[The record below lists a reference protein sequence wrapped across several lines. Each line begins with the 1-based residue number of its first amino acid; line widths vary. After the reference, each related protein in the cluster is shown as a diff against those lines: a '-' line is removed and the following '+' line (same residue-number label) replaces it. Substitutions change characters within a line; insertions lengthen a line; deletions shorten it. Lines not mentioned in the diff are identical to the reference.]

1 MKVLFFCLVW
11 PEPSSSAAGV
21 RLDYLIRL
29 FIREGF
35 ELHLSSTA
43 EQGSYSA
50 LYKDLEGVY
59 RHSIDPNCSETSAKL
74 AQINPDVV
82 VFDRYPT
89 EEQFSWHVME
99 ACPKA
104 IRILDTEDLHGLR
117 RARQLTLEE
126 LENGGGPTHLYV
138 AEHEVKPKSVYNAI
152 ALREMVSMHRSDLS
166 LVVSDVEFSYAQK
179 YYGIPPDQ
187 LLYLPIISSRPVGP
201 FSPLNNDT
209 RTHACFIGNFKHAP
223 NRDAVHF
230 LRYQLW
236 PHINEA
242 LCGQGNKDS
251 ECHIYGAYMDATM
264 ERLNNPSI
272 GFYMKGRVDDVF
284 STLAAYGVL
293 LAPLRFGA
301 GVKGKILDAISM
313 ELPIVTTPIGSEGLS
328 VHLDG
333 VDFPGYV
340 AKTVEEFKHSAV
352 QCLSASALNRWEF
365 PTQKSELNE
374 RLDIEYGIRCVDR
387 VKKMLQRKNSI
398 MNPIKIM
405 LEQNSQLAHRHLSK
419 YIQLKNEG

>member
-50 LYKDLEGVY
+50 LYEDLEGVY

-126 LENGGGPTHLYV
+126 LENRGYRLIY
-138 AEHEVKPKSVYNAI
+138 
-152 ALREMVSMHRSDLS
+152 MW
-166 LVVSDVEFSYAQK
+166 
-179 YYGIPPDQ
+179 
-187 LLYLPIISSRPVGP
+187 
-201 FSPLNNDT
+201 LN
-209 RTHACFIGNFKHAP
+209 
-223 NRDAVHF
+223 
-230 LRYQLW
+230 
-236 PHINEA
+236 
-242 LCGQGNKDS
+242 
-251 ECHIYGAYMDATM
+251 
-264 ERLNNPSI
+264 
-272 GFYMKGRVDDVF
+272 MK
-284 STLAAYGVL
+284 
-293 LAPLRFGA
+293 
-301 GVKGKILDAISM
+301 
-313 ELPIVTTPIGSEGLS
+313 
-328 VHLDG
+328 
-333 VDFPGYV
+333 
-340 AKTVEEFKHSAV
+340 
-352 QCLSASALNRWEF
+352 
-365 PTQKSELNE
+365 
-374 RLDIEYGIRCVDR
+374 
-387 VKKMLQRKNSI
+387 
-398 MNPIKIM
+398 
-405 LEQNSQLAHRHLSK
+405 
-419 YIQLKNEG
+419 

>member
-1 MKVLFFCLVW
+1 MKALFFCLVW

-35 ELHLSSTA
+35 ELHLSSTS
-43 EQGSYSA
+43 EQGPYSA
-50 LYKDLEGVY
+50 LYEDLDGVY
-59 RHSIDPNCSETSAKL
+59 RHNLDPNSSETSAKL

-117 RARQLTLEE
+117 RARQLTLKE
-126 LENGGGPTHLYV
+126 LENKGRLTHLYV
-138 AEHEVKPKSVYNAI
+138 AEHEIKPTSVYNTI

-166 LVVSDVEFSYAQK
+166 LVVSDVELSYAEK
-179 YYGIPPDQ
+179 YYGIPTNQ
-187 LLYLPIISSRPVGP
+187 LMYLPILSSRLFGQ
-201 FSPLNNDT
+201 LNNDMST
-209 RTHACFIGNFKHAP
+209 DACFIGNFKHAP

-236 PHINEA
+236 PHINKT
-242 LCGQGNKDS
+242 LSGQGDANS

-264 ERLNNPSI
+264 ERLHNPSI
-272 GFYMKGRVDDVF
+272 GFHMKGRVDDVY
-284 STLAAYGVL
+284 STMAGYGVL

-313 ELPIVTTPIGSEGLS
+313 ELPVVTTPIGSEGLS

-340 AKTVEEFKHSAV
+340 AKTVEEFKQSAV
-352 QCLSASALNRWEF
+352 KCLGTSAQNRWNF
-365 PTQKSELNE
+365 PDYKKLVQ
-374 RLDIEYGIRCVDR
+374 RLDTEYGNSFIAKVNN
-387 VKKMLQRKNSI
+387 LIEGKNKI
-398 MNPIKIM
+398 QHPIKVM
-405 LEQNSQLAHRHLSK
+405 LEQNSQLAHRYLSK

>member
-1 MKVLFFCLVW
+1 MKALFFCLVW

-35 ELHLSSTA
+35 ELHLSSTS
-43 EQGSYSA
+43 EQGPYSA
-50 LYKDLEGVY
+50 LYEDLDGVY
-59 RHSIDPNCSETSAKL
+59 RHNLDPNSSETSAKL

-117 RARQLTLEE
+117 RARQLTLKE
-126 LENGGGPTHLYV
+126 LENKGRLTHLYV
-138 AEHEVKPKSVYNAI
+138 AEHEIKPTSVYNTI

-166 LVVSDVEFSYAQK
+166 LVVSDVELSYAEK
-179 YYGIPPDQ
+179 YYGIPTNQ
-187 LLYLPIISSRPVGP
+187 LMYLPILSSRLFGQ
-201 FSPLNNDT
+201 LNNDMST
-209 RTHACFIGNFKHAP
+209 DACFIGNFKHAP

-236 PHINEA
+236 PHINKT
-242 LCGQGNKDS
+242 LSGQGDANS

-264 ERLNNPSI
+264 ERLHNPSI
-272 GFYMKGRVDDVF
+272 GFHMKGRVDDVY
-284 STLAAYGVL
+284 STMAGYGVL

-313 ELPIVTTPIGSEGLS
+313 ELPVVTTPIGSEGLS

-340 AKTVEEFKHSAV
+340 AKTVEEFKQSAV
-352 QCLSASALNRWEF
+352 KCLGTSAQNRWNF
-365 PTQKSELNE
+365 PDYKKLVQ
-374 RLDIEYGIRCVDR
+374 RLDTEYGNSFIAKVNN
-387 VKKMLQRKNSI
+387 LIEGKNRI
-398 MNPIKIM
+398 QHPIKVM
-405 LEQNSQLAHRHLSK
+405 LEQNSQLAHRYLSK

>member
-1 MKVLFFCLVW
+1 MKALFFCLVW

-29 FIREGF
+29 FSREGF

-43 EQGSYSA
+43 EQGPYSA
-50 LYKDLEGVY
+50 LYEDLDGVY
-59 RHSIDPNCSETSAKL
+59 RHNLDPNSSETSTKL

-117 RARQLTLEE
+117 RARELSLEE
-126 LENGGGPTHLYV
+126 LENKGVQTHLYV
-138 AEHEVKPKSVYNAI
+138 AEHEIEPISVYNTI

-166 LVVSDVEFSYAQK
+166 LVVSDVELSYAQK
-179 YYGIPPDQ
+179 YYGIPIAQ
-187 LLYLPIISSRPVGP
+187 IMHLPILSSRLLEQ
-201 FSPLNNDT
+201 FRPLTND
-209 RTHACFIGNFKHAP
+209 RSSHACFIGNFKHAP

-236 PHINEA
+236 PHIYRA
-242 LCGQGNKDS
+242 LSDQGDTNS

-264 ERLNNPSI
+264 ERLDDPSI
-272 GFYMKGRVDDVF
+272 GFHMKGRVDSVYA
-284 STLAAYGVL
+284 TMAAYGVL

-313 ELPIVTTPIGSEGLS
+313 ELPVVTTPIGSEGLS

-340 AKTVEEFKHSAV
+340 AKTVEEFKQSAV
-352 QCLSASALNRWEF
+352 KCLSTTARKRWNF
-365 PTQKSELNE
+365 PDHKKLEQ
-374 RLDIEYGIRCVDR
+374 RLETEYGNAFIAQVNNLIEGKNR
-387 VKKMLQRKNSI
+387 VQH
-398 MNPIKIM
+398 PIKVM
-405 LEQNSQLAHRHLSK
+405 LEQNSQLAHRYLSK
-419 YIQLKNEG
+419 YIQLKNKA

>member
-1 MKVLFFCLVW
+1 MKALFFCLVW

-43 EQGSYSA
+43 EQGPYSA
-50 LYKDLEGVY
+50 LYEDLDGVY
-59 RHSIDPNCSETSAKL
+59 RHNLDPNSSEISVKL

-126 LENGGGPTHLYV
+126 LENKGGLTHLYV
-138 AEHEVKPKSVYNAI
+138 AEHEIKPTSVYNTI

-166 LVVSDVEFSYAQK
+166 LVVSDVELSYAQK
-179 YYGIPPDQ
+179 YYGIPINQ
-187 LLYLPIISSRPVGP
+187 LMYLPILSSRLFEP
-201 FSPLNNDT
+201 FGPLNNDMST
-209 RTHACFIGNFKHAP
+209 NACFIGNFKHVP

-236 PHINEA
+236 PHINKA
-242 LCGQGNKDS
+242 LSGQGDANS
-251 ECHIYGAYMDATM
+251 ECHIYGAYMDAKM
-264 ERLNNPSI
+264 ERLHNPSI
-272 GFYMKGRVDDVF
+272 GFHMMGRVDDVY
-284 STLAAYGVL
+284 STMAGYGVL

-301 GVKGKILDAISM
+301 GVKGKILDAISV
-313 ELPIVTTPIGSEGLS
+313 ELPVVTTPTGSEGLS

-333 VDFPGYV
+333 VDFPGYL
-340 AKTVEEFKHSAV
+340 AKTVEEFKQSAV
-352 QCLSASALNRWEF
+352 KCLSTSAQNRWNF
-365 PTQKSELNE
+365 PDHKKLVQ
-374 RLDIEYGIRCVDR
+374 RLDTEYGNAFIAQVNN
-387 VKKMLQRKNSI
+387 LIEGKNGI
-398 MNPIKIM
+398 QHPIKLM
-405 LEQNSQLAHRHLSK
+405 LEQNSQLAHRYLSK
-419 YIQLKNEG
+419 YIQLKNES

>member
-29 FIREGF
+29 FNREGF

-43 EQGSYSA
+43 ERGAHSA
-50 LYKDLEGVY
+50 LYEDIEGVY
-59 RHSIDPNCSETSAKL
+59 RHSLDPNSSEAEATL

-89 EEQFSWHVME
+89 EEQFSWKVMQV
-99 ACPKA
+99 CPEA

-117 RARQLTLEE
+117 SARQITLEE
-126 LENGGGPTHLYV
+126 LDQQGHATHLYV
-138 AEHEVKPKSVYNAI
+138 ADHLVKTRSVYNTI

-166 LVVSDVEFSYAQK
+166 LVVSDVELSYAQQ
-179 YYGIPPDQ
+179 YYAIASNQ
-187 LLYLPIISSRPVGP
+187 LLYLPILSSRPVGH
-201 FSPLNNDT
+201 FGAINDEALA
-209 RTHACFIGNFKHAP
+209 HAFFIGNFRHAP

-236 PHINEA
+236 PNINER
-242 LCGQGNKDS
+242 LRGQGINDI

-264 ERLNNPSI
+264 ERLHNPSI
-272 GFYMKGRVDDVF
+272 GFHMKGRVDDVF
-284 STLAAYGVL
+284 STMERYRVL

-313 ELPIVTTPIGSEGLS
+313 ELPVVTTPIGSEGLS

-340 AKTVEEFKHSAV
+340 AKTVEEFEHTAV
-352 QCLSASALNRWEF
+352 QCLSMSALNRWDF
-365 PTQKSELNE
+365 PAQKKELQA
-374 RLDIEYGIRCVDR
+374 RLDAEYGVTFLNQ
-387 VKKMLQRKNSI
+387 VKNLVKRKNRI
-398 MNPIKIM
+398 LHPIKVM
-405 LEQNSQLAHRHLSK
+405 LEQNSQLAHRYLSK
-419 YIQLKNEG
+419 YIQLKNEN

>member
-1 MKVLFFCLVW
+1 MKALFFCLVW

-43 EQGSYSA
+43 EQGPYSA
-50 LYKDLEGVY
+50 LYEDLDGVY
-59 RHSIDPNCSETSAKL
+59 RHNLDPNISEIRAKL
-74 AQINPDVV
+74 AQINPDVI

-117 RARQLTLEE
+117 RARQLSLEE
-126 LENGGGPTHLYV
+126 LEKKGRLTHLYV
-138 AEHEVKPKSVYNAI
+138 AEHEIQPTSVYNTI

-166 LVVSDVEFSYAQK
+166 LVVSDVELSYAQK
-179 YYGIPPDQ
+179 YYGIPTNQ
-187 LLYLPIISSRPVGP
+187 LMYLPILSCRLFGQSG
-201 FSPLNNDT
+201 PLNNDMS
-209 RTHACFIGNFKHAP
+209 THACFIGNFKHPP

-236 PHINEA
+236 PHIKKA
-242 LCGQGNKDS
+242 LSRQGDVNS

-264 ERLNNPSI
+264 ERLHNPSI
-272 GFYMKGRVDDVF
+272 GFHMKGRVDDVY
-284 STLAAYGVL
+284 STIAAYGVL

-313 ELPIVTTPIGSEGLS
+313 ELPVVTTPIGSEGLS

-340 AKTVEEFKHSAV
+340 AKTVEEFKQSAV
-352 QCLSASALNRWEF
+352 KSLSTSAQSKWDF
-365 PTQKSELNE
+365 PDHKKLER
-374 RLDIEYGIRCVDR
+374 RLDTEYGNAFIAQVNNMIEGKSRI
-387 VKKMLQRKNSI
+387 QH
-398 MNPIKIM
+398 PIKLM
-405 LEQNSQLAHRHLSK
+405 LEQNSQLAHRYLSK

>member
-1 MKVLFFCLVW
+1 MKALFFCLVW

-43 EQGSYSA
+43 EQGPYSA
-50 LYKDLEGVY
+50 LYEDLDGVY
-59 RHSIDPNCSETSAKL
+59 RHNLDPNSSETSAKL

-82 VFDRYPT
+82 IFDRYPT

-126 LENGGGPTHLYV
+126 LENKGGLTHLYV
-138 AEHEVKPKSVYNAI
+138 AEHEIKPTSVYNTI

-166 LVVSDVEFSYAQK
+166 LVVSDVELSYAQK
-179 YYGIPPDQ
+179 YYGIPTNQ
-187 LLYLPIISSRPVGP
+187 LMYLPILSSRLFGQ
-201 FSPLNNDT
+201 LNNDMST
-209 RTHACFIGNFKHAP
+209 DACFIGNFKHAP

-236 PHINEA
+236 PHINKA
-242 LCGQGNKDS
+242 LSGQGDANS

-264 ERLNNPSI
+264 ERLHNPSI
-272 GFYMKGRVDDVF
+272 GFHMKGRVDDVY
-284 STLAAYGVL
+284 STMVGYGVL

-313 ELPIVTTPIGSEGLS
+313 ELPVVTTPIGSEGLS

-340 AKTVEEFKHSAV
+340 AKTVEEFKQSAV
-352 QCLSASALNRWEF
+352 KCLGASAQNRWNF
-365 PTQKSELNE
+365 PDYKKLVQ
-374 RLDIEYGIRCVDR
+374 RLDTEYGNAFIAQVNNLIE
-387 VKKMLQRKNSI
+387 MQ
-398 MNPIKIM
+398 
-405 LEQNSQLAHRHLSK
+405 
-419 YIQLKNEG
+419 

>member
-1 MKVLFFCLVW
+1 MKALFFCLVW

-35 ELHLSSTA
+35 ELHFSSTA
-43 EQGSYSA
+43 EQGPYSA
-50 LYKDLEGVY
+50 LYEDLDGVY
-59 RHSIDPNCSETSAKL
+59 RHNLDPNSSEISVKL

-126 LENGGGPTHLYV
+126 LENKGGLTHLYV
-138 AEHEVKPKSVYNAI
+138 AEHEIKPTSVYNTI

-166 LVVSDVEFSYAQK
+166 LVVSDVELSYAQK
-179 YYGIPPDQ
+179 YYGIPINQ
-187 LLYLPIISSRPVGP
+187 LMYLPILSSRLFEP
-201 FSPLNNDT
+201 FEPLNNDMST
-209 RTHACFIGNFKHAP
+209 NACFIGNFKHIP

-236 PHINEA
+236 PHINKA
-242 LCGQGNKDS
+242 LSGQGDANS
-251 ECHIYGAYMDATM
+251 ECHIYGAYMDAKM
-264 ERLNNPSI
+264 ERLHNPSI
-272 GFYMKGRVDDVF
+272 GFHMKGRVDDVY
-284 STLAAYGVL
+284 STMAGYGVL

-313 ELPIVTTPIGSEGLS
+313 ELPVVTTPIGSEGLS

-340 AKTVEEFKHSAV
+340 AKTVEEFKQSAV
-352 QCLSASALNRWEF
+352 KCLSTSTQNRWNF
-365 PTQKSELNE
+365 PDHKKLVQ
-374 RLDIEYGIRCVDR
+374 RLDTEYGNAFISQVNN
-387 VKKMLQRKNSI
+387 LIEGKNGI
-398 MNPIKIM
+398 QHPIKLM
-405 LEQNSQLAHRHLSK
+405 LEQNSQLAHRYLSK
-419 YIQLKNEG
+419 YIQLKNES

>member
-11 PEPSSSAAGV
+11 PEPTSSAAGV

-35 ELHLSSTA
+35 ELHLSSNA
-43 EQGSYSA
+43 EQGPYSA
-50 LYKDLEGVY
+50 LYEDLNGVY
-59 RHSIDPNCSETSAKL
+59 RYKLDPNSSETSDKL

-99 ACPKA
+99 ACPHA

-117 RARQLTLEE
+117 RARQLTLEK
-126 LENGGGPTHLYV
+126 LENKGALSHLYV
-138 AEHEVKPKSVYNAI
+138 AEHDIKPTSIYNPI
-152 ALREMVSMHRSDLS
+152 ALREMVSMYRSDLS
-166 LVVSDVEFSYAQK
+166 LVVSDVELSYAQK
-179 YYGIPPDQ
+179 YYGIPIAQ
-187 LLYLPIISSRPVGP
+187 LMHLPILSSRLLEQ
-201 FSPLNNDT
+201 FRPLTND
-209 RTHACFIGNFKHAP
+209 RSSHACFIGNFKHAP

-236 PHINEA
+236 PHIYRA
-242 LCGQGNKDS
+242 LSDQGDTNS
-251 ECHIYGAYMDATM
+251 ECHIYGAYMDATI
-264 ERLNNPSI
+264 ERLHEPSI
-272 GFYMKGRVDDVF
+272 GFYMKGRVDDVY
-284 STLAAYGVL
+284 STMATYRVL

-313 ELPIVTTPIGSEGLS
+313 ELPVVTTPIGNEGLS

-333 VDFPGYV
+333 KFFPGYV
-340 AKTVEEFKHSAV
+340 AKTVEEFKQSAV
-352 QCLSASALNRWEF
+352 KCLSSSAQNRWDF
-365 PTQKSELNE
+365 PDHIKLEQ
-374 RLDIEYGIRCVDR
+374 RLDTEYGNAFISR
-387 VKKMLQRKNSI
+387 VKDWIKGKNRI
-398 MNPIKIM
+398 PHPTKLM
-405 LEQNSQLAHRHLSK
+405 LEQNSQLAHRYLSK

>member
-1 MKVLFFCLVW
+1 MKALFFCLVW

-29 FIREGF
+29 FSREGF

-43 EQGSYSA
+43 EQGPYSA
-50 LYKDLEGVY
+50 LYEDLDGVY
-59 RHSIDPNCSETSAKL
+59 RHNLDPNSSETSTKL

-117 RARQLTLEE
+117 RARELSLEE
-126 LENGGGPTHLYV
+126 LENKGVQTHLYV
-138 AEHEVKPKSVYNAI
+138 AEHEIESISVYNTI

-166 LVVSDVEFSYAQK
+166 LVVSDVELSYAQK
-179 YYGIPPDQ
+179 YYGIPIDQ
-187 LLYLPIISSRPVGP
+187 LLYLPILSSRLFGP
-201 FSPLNNDT
+201 FEPLINDMN
-209 RTHACFIGNFKHAP
+209 THACFIGNFKHAP
-223 NRDAVHF
+223 NRDAVRF

-236 PHINEA
+236 PHINKA
-242 LCGQGNKDS
+242 LSGQGDANS

-264 ERLNNPSI
+264 ERLDDPSI
-272 GFYMKGRVDDVF
+272 GFHMKGRVDSVYA
-284 STLAAYGVL
+284 TMAAYGVL

-313 ELPIVTTPIGSEGLS
+313 ELPVVTTPIGSEGLS

-340 AKTVEEFKHSAV
+340 AKTVEEFKQSAV
-352 QCLSASALNRWEF
+352 KCLSTTARKRWNF
-365 PTQKSELNE
+365 PDHKKLEQ
-374 RLDIEYGIRCVDR
+374 RLETEYGNAFIAQVNNLIEGKNR
-387 VKKMLQRKNSI
+387 VQH
-398 MNPIKIM
+398 PIKVM
-405 LEQNSQLAHRHLSK
+405 LEQNSQLAHRYLSK
-419 YIQLKNEG
+419 YIQLKNKG

>member
-29 FIREGF
+29 FTREGF

-43 EQGSYSA
+43 EQGPYSA
-50 LYKDLEGVY
+50 LYDDLDGVY
-59 RHSIDPNCSETSAKL
+59 RHNLDPNSYETGTKL

-89 EEQFSWHVME
+89 EEQFSWHVMV

-117 RARQLTLEE
+117 RARQVTLED
-126 LENGGGPTHLYV
+126 LENKGELTHLYV
-138 AEHEVKPKSVYNAI
+138 AEHDIKPTSIYNTI
-152 ALREMVSMHRSDLS
+152 ALREMVSMYRSDLS
-166 LVVSDVEFSYAQK
+166 LVVSEVELSYAQK
-179 YYGIPPDQ
+179 YYGIPIDQ
-187 LLYLPIISSRPVGP
+187 LMHLPILSSRPFGP
-201 FSPLNNDT
+201 LINDMS
-209 RTHACFIGNFKHAP
+209 THACFIGNFKHAP
-223 NRDAVHF
+223 NRDAVLF
-230 LRYQLW
+230 LRYKLW
-236 PHINEA
+236 PHINKA
-242 LCGQGNKDS
+242 LSGQGDANR

-264 ERLNNPSI
+264 GRLDDPSI
-272 GFYMKGRVDDVF
+272 GFHMKGRVDSVYA
-284 STLAAYGVL
+284 TMAAYGVL

-313 ELPIVTTPIGSEGLS
+313 ELPVVTTPIGSEGLS

-340 AKTVEEFKHSAV
+340 AKTVEEFTQSAV
-352 QCLSASALNRWEF
+352 TCLSTTAQNKWGF
-365 PTQKSELNE
+365 PDHKKLEQ
-374 RLDIEYGIRCVDR
+374 RLDMEYGNGFITQVNNLI
-387 VKKMLQRKNSI
+387 KGKNRI
-398 MNPIKIM
+398 QPPIKLM
-405 LEQNSQLAHRHLSK
+405 LEQNSQLAHRYLSK

>member
-1 MKVLFFCLVW
+1 MFFCLVW

-21 RLDYLIRL
+21 RVDYLIRL

-43 EQGSYSA
+43 EQGPYSA
-50 LYKDLEGVY
+50 LYEDLDGVY
-59 RHSIDPNCSETSAKL
+59 RHNLDPNSSVTSAKL

-126 LENGGGPTHLYV
+126 LENKGGLIQLYV
-138 AEHEVKPKSVYNAI
+138 AEHEIKPTSVYNTI

-166 LVVSDVEFSYAQK
+166 LVVSDVELSYAQK
-179 YYGIPPDQ
+179 YYGIPTNQ
-187 LLYLPIISSRPVGP
+187 LMYLPILSSRLFGP
-201 FSPLNNDT
+201 FGLLNNDMST
-209 RTHACFIGNFKHAP
+209 EACFIGNFKHAP

-236 PHINEA
+236 PHINKA
-242 LCGQGNKDS
+242 LSGQGDANI

-264 ERLNNPSI
+264 ERLHNPSI
-272 GFYMKGRVDDVF
+272 GFHMKGRVDDVY
-284 STLAAYGVL
+284 STMAGYGVL

-301 GVKGKILDAISM
+301 GVKGKILDAITM
-313 ELPIVTTPIGSEGLS
+313 ELPIVTTPIGIEGLS

-340 AKTVEEFKHSAV
+340 AKTVEEFKQSAV
-352 QCLSASALNRWEF
+352 KCLSTSAQNRWNF
-365 PTQKSELNE
+365 PDHKKLVQ
-374 RLDIEYGIRCVDR
+374 RLDTEYGNAFIAQVNN
-387 VKKMLQRKNSI
+387 LIEGKNRI
-398 MNPIKIM
+398 QHPIKVM
-405 LEQNSQLAHRHLSK
+405 LEQNSQLAHRYLSK

>member
-1 MKVLFFCLVW
+1 MKALFFCLVW

-29 FIREGF
+29 FTREGF
-35 ELHLSSTA
+35 ELHLSSFA
-43 EQGSYSA
+43 EQGPYSV
-50 LYKDLEGVY
+50 LYEDLDGVY
-59 RHSIDPNCSETSAKL
+59 IHNLDPNSSQTSAKL

-89 EEQFSWHVME
+89 EEQFSWQVME

-126 LENGGGPTHLYV
+126 LENKGALSHLYV
-138 AEHEVKPKSVYNAI
+138 AEHEIKPTSVYNTI
-152 ALREMVSMHRSDLS
+152 ALREMVSMHRSNLS
-166 LVVSDVEFSYAQK
+166 LLVSDDELSYAQK
-179 YYGIPPDQ
+179 YYGIPINQ
-187 LLYLPIISSRPVGP
+187 LMHLPILSSRLFGQ
-201 FSPLNNDT
+201 FGPLNNDMS
-209 RTHACFIGNFKHAP
+209 THACFIGNFKHAP

-236 PHINEA
+236 PHIKEA
-242 LCGQGNKDS
+242 LRGQGNNDS
-251 ECHIYGAYMDATM
+251 ECHIYGAYMDTTM
-264 ERLNNPSI
+264 EQLHNPSI

-284 STLAAYGVL
+284 STMAAYGVL

-313 ELPIVTTPIGSEGLS
+313 ELPVVTTPIGNEGLS

-333 VDFPGYV
+333 GDFPGYV
-340 AKTVEEFKHSAV
+340 AKTVEEFKQSAV
-352 QCLSASALNRWEF
+352 KCLSISAQNRWDF
-365 PTQKSELNE
+365 PDHKKLEQ
-374 RLDIEYGIRCVDR
+374 RLDTEYGNAFISQVNNWIDG
-387 VKKMLQRKNSI
+387 KNRI
-398 MNPIKIM
+398 QHPIKVM
-405 LEQNSQLAHRHLSK
+405 LEQNSQLAHRYLSK
-419 YIQLKNEG
+419 YIQLKNEV

>member
-43 EQGSYSA
+43 EHGHYSA
-50 LYKDLEGVY
+50 LYEDLDGVY
-59 RHSIDPNCSETSAKL
+59 RHNLDPNSSEIRAKL
-74 AQINPDVV
+74 AQINPDVI

-117 RARQLTLEE
+117 RARQLSLEE
-126 LENGGGPTHLYV
+126 LEKKGRLTHLYV
-138 AEHEVKPKSVYNAI
+138 AEHEIQPTSVYNTI

-166 LVVSDVEFSYAQK
+166 LVVSDVELYYAQK
-179 YYGIPPDQ
+179 YYGIPTNQ
-187 LLYLPIISSRPVGP
+187 LMYLPILSCRLFGQSGH
-201 FSPLNNDT
+201 LNNDMS
-209 RTHACFIGNFKHAP
+209 THACFIGNFKHAP

-236 PHINEA
+236 PHIKKA
-242 LCGQGNKDS
+242 LSRQGDVNS
-251 ECHIYGAYMDATM
+251 ECHIYGAYMDETM
-264 ERLNNPSI
+264 ERLHNPSI
-272 GFYMKGRVDDVF
+272 GFHMKGRVDDVY
-284 STLAAYGVL
+284 STIAAYGVL

-313 ELPIVTTPIGSEGLS
+313 ELPVVTTPIGSEGLS

-340 AKTVEEFKHSAV
+340 AKTVEEFKQSAV
-352 QCLSASALNRWEF
+352 KSLSTSAQSKWDF
-365 PTQKSELNE
+365 PDHKKLEQ
-374 RLDIEYGIRCVDR
+374 RLDTEYGNAFIAQVNN
-387 VKKMLQRKNSI
+387 MLEGKSRIQH
-398 MNPIKIM
+398 PIKLM
-405 LEQNSQLAHRHLSK
+405 LEQNSQLAHRYLSK

>member
-1 MKVLFFCLVW
+1 MKALFFCLVW

-29 FIREGF
+29 FSREGF

-43 EQGSYSA
+43 EQGPYSA
-50 LYKDLEGVY
+50 LFEDLDGVY
-59 RHSIDPNCSETSAKL
+59 RHNLDPNSSETSTKL

-117 RARQLTLEE
+117 RARELSLEE
-126 LENGGGPTHLYV
+126 LENKGVQTHLYV
-138 AEHEVKPKSVYNAI
+138 AEHEIEPISVYNTI

-166 LVVSDVEFSYAQK
+166 LVVSDVELSYAQK
-179 YYGIPPDQ
+179 YYGIPINQ
-187 LLYLPIISSRPVGP
+187 LLYLPILSSRLFGP
-201 FSPLNNDT
+201 FEPLINDMS
-209 RTHACFIGNFKHAP
+209 THACFIGNFKHAP
-223 NRDAVHF
+223 NRDAVRF

-236 PHINEA
+236 PHINRA
-242 LCGQGNKDS
+242 LSGQGDANS

-264 ERLNNPSI
+264 ERLDDPSI
-272 GFYMKGRVDDVF
+272 GFHMKGRVDSVYA
-284 STLAAYGVL
+284 TMAAYGVL

-313 ELPIVTTPIGSEGLS
+313 ELPVVTTPIGSEGLS

-340 AKTVEEFKHSAV
+340 AKTVEEFKQSAV
-352 QCLSASALNRWEF
+352 KCLSTTARKRWNF
-365 PTQKSELNE
+365 PDHKKLEQ
-374 RLDIEYGIRCVDR
+374 RLETEYGNAFIAQVNNLIEGKNR
-387 VKKMLQRKNSI
+387 VQH
-398 MNPIKIM
+398 PIKVM
-405 LEQNSQLAHRHLSK
+405 LEQNSQLAHRYLSK
-419 YIQLKNEG
+419 YIQLKNKG

>member
-1 MKVLFFCLVW
+1 MKALFFCLVW

-43 EQGSYSA
+43 EQGPYSA
-50 LYKDLEGVY
+50 LYEDLDGVY
-59 RHSIDPNCSETSAKL
+59 RHNLDPNSSEISVKL

-126 LENGGGPTHLYV
+126 LENKGGLTHLYV
-138 AEHEVKPKSVYNAI
+138 AEHEIKPTSVYNTI

-166 LVVSDVEFSYAQK
+166 LVVSDVELSYAQK
-179 YYGIPPDQ
+179 YYGIPINQ
-187 LLYLPIISSRPVGP
+187 LMYLPILSSRLFEP
-201 FSPLNNDT
+201 FEPLNNDMST
-209 RTHACFIGNFKHAP
+209 NACFIGNFKHIP

-236 PHINEA
+236 PHINKA
-242 LCGQGNKDS
+242 LSGQGDANS
-251 ECHIYGAYMDATM
+251 ECHIYGAYMDAKM
-264 ERLNNPSI
+264 ERLHNPSI
-272 GFYMKGRVDDVF
+272 GFHMKGRVDDVY
-284 STLAAYGVL
+284 STMAGYGVL

-313 ELPIVTTPIGSEGLS
+313 ELPVVTTPTGSEGLS

-340 AKTVEEFKHSAV
+340 AKTVEEFKQSAV
-352 QCLSASALNRWEF
+352 KCLSTSAQNRWNF
-365 PTQKSELNE
+365 PDHKKLVQ
-374 RLDIEYGIRCVDR
+374 RLDTEYGNAFIAQVNN
-387 VKKMLQRKNSI
+387 LIEGKNGI
-398 MNPIKIM
+398 QHPIKLM
-405 LEQNSQLAHRHLSK
+405 LEQNSQLAHRYLSK
-419 YIQLKNEG
+419 YIQLKNES

>member
-1 MKVLFFCLVW
+1 MKALFFCLVW

-35 ELHLSSTA
+35 ELHLSSTS
-43 EQGSYSA
+43 EQGPYSA
-50 LYKDLEGVY
+50 LYEDLDGVY
-59 RHSIDPNCSETSAKL
+59 RHNLDPNSSETSAKL

-126 LENGGGPTHLYV
+126 LENKGRLTHLYV
-138 AEHEVKPKSVYNAI
+138 AEHEIKPTSVYNTI

-166 LVVSDVEFSYAQK
+166 LVVSDVELSYAEK
-179 YYGIPPDQ
+179 YYGIPTNQ
-187 LLYLPIISSRPVGP
+187 LMYLPILSSRLFGQ
-201 FSPLNNDT
+201 LNNDMST
-209 RTHACFIGNFKHAP
+209 DACFIGNFKHAP

-236 PHINEA
+236 PHINKT
-242 LCGQGNKDS
+242 LSGQGDANS

-264 ERLNNPSI
+264 ERLHNPSI
-272 GFYMKGRVDDVF
+272 GFHMKGRVDDMY
-284 STLAAYGVL
+284 STMAGYGVL

-313 ELPIVTTPIGSEGLS
+313 ELPVVTTPIGSEGLS

-340 AKTVEEFKHSAV
+340 AKTVEEFKQSAV
-352 QCLSASALNRWEF
+352 KCLGTSAQNRWNF
-365 PTQKSELNE
+365 PDYKKLVQ
-374 RLDIEYGIRCVDR
+374 RLDTEYGNSFIAKVNN
-387 VKKMLQRKNSI
+387 LIEGKNRI
-398 MNPIKIM
+398 QHPIKVM
-405 LEQNSQLAHRHLSK
+405 LEQNSQLAHRYLSK